1 MTTDALTPFPLSWL
15 RAAWRRSAPA
25 AAQGAAQLLGSVA
38 LGLCHAAAVGAATP
52 ASADLSGLYAGAY
65 QCAGGVIGATLDLQV
80 RQGRAQGA
88 LAFYPLSFN
97 PQAPSGSFRMSGT
110 VRDGALSLTP
120 GAWIQEPASPYGAAG
135 IEAVMTPERIV
146 GSPTGPKHWG
156 CGLIELRRVPPL
168 R

>member
-1 MTTDALTPFPLSWL
+1 MTTDALTPFGLSCL

-25 AAQGAAQLLGSVA
+25 ASRAAALLVGSFA
-38 LGLCHAAAVGAATP
+38 LGLSHPAAAGAATP
-52 ASADLSGLYAGAY
+52 PSSDLSGVYAGAY
-65 QCAGGVIGATLDLQV
+65 QCAGGVMGATLDLQV

-88 LAFYPLSFN
+88 LAFYPLSLN
-97 PQAPSGSFRMSGT
+97 PEAPSGSFRMSGT

-120 GAWIQEPASPYGAAG
+120 GAWIQEPASSYGAAG

-146 GSPTGPKHWG
+146 GTPTGPEHWG
-156 CGLIELRRVPPL
+156 CRLIELRRVPPL